1 MPNRAVIIACIA
13 LAVLAVGI
21 GLPEASVYASHELDH
36 TTDHPGGPVSGGML
50 GVTGGP
56 LGTTGGSPGNYL
68 SNIYLWF
75 IGFVGIAALFMIVA
89 GGITYMFS
97 GTNLTKV
104 EQGRQ
109 WITNAIWGIV
119 LAAFAVLLLRTIN
132 PDLIRGFNFD
142 QIINRAVT
150 RPTAPTTPVPDF

>member
-1 MPNRAVIIACIA
+1 MPRPLTLAILI
-13 LAVLAVGI
+13 AVLALWVAVPGMVTHAVD
-21 GLPEASVYASHELDH
+21 P
-36 TTDHPGGPVSGGML
+36 DHPGAPTSGRVPPGSSAAAP
-50 GVTGGP
+50 GSSAAAPGG
-56 LGTTGGSPGNYL
+56 YL
-68 SNIYLWF
+68 SNLYLWF

-119 LAAFAVLLLRTIN
+119 IAAFAVLLLRTIN
-132 PDLIRGFNFD
+132 PDLVRGFNFD

-150 RPTAPTTPVPDF
+150 RPTAPTTPVPNF